1 MIAPLRM
8 PTLLHPDDHAFHRM
22 VAAFEGEREPWGRVN
37 RALRDAMVSYAAERS
52 PYYRSVIRSGMTF
65 EDIPILT
72 KEVIRERDDDLVAEG
87 VHRDRWAR
95 DATSGSLGPAA
106 SFLRDTAQGPLENVS
121 ALRFLRW
128 MEGIP
133 PDATRVW
140 IRSGHPVRS
149 RRSWRRAPG
158 GEDHALRTQDLTPDR
173 LARESRVW
181 ARFPSYFIY
190 GHASII
196 GWIGEQVE
204 RGNVELRRPP
214 LAIVTTADTLTDH
227 GARRVSR
234 ILGAPVHSWY
244 GGREVNGYV
253 AGTLP
258 GTRRYAFNPLL
269 VYPEVVDGAGRPV
282 PPGETGRLVLTDLNN
297 LVMPFVRYDMGD
309 VAIPS
314 AEGFVGGFPLID
326 HLVGRDIEVI
336 RFPSGRV
343 LNGVTLGRVLFV
355 EHDLGEE
362 ILWYQCAK
370 TRENAVELRVVWA
383 PSAGEGSAA
392 AAARAVRTLADP
404 DTDVRVRT
412 VNELERLPSGKVWI
426 LRDESPPG

>member
-1 MIAPLRM
+1 V

-22 VAAFEGEREPWGRVN
+22 VAAFEGEPEPWLRVN
-37 RALRDAMVSYAAERS
+37 RALRDALVSYAAVRS
-52 PYYRSVIRSGMTF
+52 PYYRSVIRPGMAF

-72 KEVIRERDDDLVAEG
+72 KDVIRERYDELVAEG
-87 VHRDRWAR
+87 VHGDRWAA

-106 SFLRDTAQGPLENVS
+106 SFLRDTAQGLLENVS
-121 ALRFLRW
+121 ALRFLKW

-140 IRSGHPVRS
+140 IRSGHPERPRRS
-149 RRSWRRAPG
+149 RRRGRG
-158 GEDHALRTQDLTPDR
+158 GEDHPLRTQDLTPDL

-196 GWIGEQVE
+196 GWIAEQVD
-204 RGNVELRRPP
+204 GGTVELRRRPV
-214 LAIVTTADTLTDH
+214 AIVTTADTLTDH
-227 GARRVSR
+227 GARQVGR

-269 VYPEVVDGAGRPV
+269 VYPEVVDEEGRPV
-282 PPGETGRLVLTDLNN
+282 RPGDTGRLVITDLNN

-309 VAIPS
+309 VAILS
-314 AEGFVGGFPLID
+314 VEVSVGGFPLID
-326 HLVGRDIEVI
+326 HLVGRDIELI

-355 EHDLGEE
+355 EHDLGED

-370 TRENAVELRVVWA
+370 TRENALELRVVWA
-383 PSAGEGSAA
+383 PSAGEDSSA

-412 VNELERLPSGKVWI
+412 VKELERLPSGKVWI
-426 LRDESPPG
+426 LRDESSPG

>member
-1 MIAPLRM
+1 V

-22 VAAFEGEREPWGRVN
+22 VAAFEGEPEPWFRVN
-37 RALRDAMVSYAAERS
+37 RALRNALVSYAAERS

-72 KEVIRERDDDLVAEG
+72 KEVIRERYDDLVAEG

-196 GWIGEQVE
+196 GWIAEQVE

-282 PPGETGRLVLTDLNN
+282 PPGETGRLVLSDLNN

-314 AEGFVGGFPLID
+314 AEGPVGGFPLID

-426 LRDESPPG
+426 LRDESPPR